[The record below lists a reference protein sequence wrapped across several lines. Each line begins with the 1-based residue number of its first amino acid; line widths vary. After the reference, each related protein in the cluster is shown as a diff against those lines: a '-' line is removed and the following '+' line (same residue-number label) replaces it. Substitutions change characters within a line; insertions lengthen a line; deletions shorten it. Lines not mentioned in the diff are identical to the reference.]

1 MKRHLYHAIC
11 LLVFTVATFGFLTEV
26 KSSGISLNRYD
37 KHLHFLIFFCL
48 TALLQWSYKPKL
60 WQAVVI
66 MAGYGV
72 AIEFLQ
78 NYLTSY
84 RRAELLDWV
93 ADITGV
99 AVFYL
104 CYFAIRSWRNR
115 SL

>member
-11 LLVFTVATFGFLTEV
+11 LLVFTAATFGFLTEV
-26 KSSGISLNRYD
+26 KSSGINLNSYD

-66 MAGYGV
+66 MAAYGV

-93 ADITGV
+93 ADILGV
-99 AVFYL
+99 AAFYL
-104 CYFAIRSWRNR
+104 CYVAVKAWRHRSR
-115 SL
+115 